1 MGHFEITQEQFEDAW
16 DYMYQQWLMTSGYVP
31 RNDCPFEV
39 YLNNPQQEKDHIIK
53 VDIYLPIEPI

>member
-1 MGHFEITQEQFEDAW
+1 
-16 DYMYQQWLMTSGYVP
+16 MYQQWLMTSGYVP
-31 RNDCPFEV
+31 RNACPFEV